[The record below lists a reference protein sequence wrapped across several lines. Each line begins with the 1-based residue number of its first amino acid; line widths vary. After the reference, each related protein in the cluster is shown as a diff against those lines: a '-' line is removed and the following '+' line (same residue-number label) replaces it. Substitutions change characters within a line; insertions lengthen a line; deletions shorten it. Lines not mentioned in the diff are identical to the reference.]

1 MNKFI
6 EYDIH
11 NGITLLRCAI
21 MNVLNAL
28 DSQEINEYNFG
39 EYISYNLI
47 ENCLKES
54 NWKLDYKW
62 ISPSGLSFIFKT
74 KPSSLVFCRYEK

>member
-11 NGITLLRCAI
+11 NGITLLKSAI
-21 MNVLNAL
+21 MNILNAL
-28 DSQEINEYNFG
+28 DSKEIDEYNFG

-47 ENCLKES
+47 ESCLKES
-54 NWKLDYKW
+54 NWKLDYGW
-62 ISPSGLSFIFKT
+62 TSPSGWSFIFET
-74 KPSSLVFCRYEK
+74 KSSSLVICKYEE